1 MVASHLLYTYNMRDN
16 VIQIKSYQFA
26 LDIIRV
32 YKILYEDKREYVLSK
47 QLLRAGTSIGANVEE
62 ALGAH
67 TDKDFICKIAIAF
80 KEAREADYWI
90 RLLRD
95 SGYLEQAAA
104 RHLEGSSMELIRIM
118 AKIQIT
124 FKQNQQNV

>member
-1 MVASHLLYTYNMRDN
+1 MRDN
-16 VIQIKSYQFA
+16 VIQTKSYQFA

-32 YKILYEDKREYVLSK
+32 YKNLYENKREYVLSK
-47 QLLRAGTSIGANVEE
+47 QLLRAGTSVGANVEE

-67 TDKDFICKIAIAF
+67 TDKDFVCKIAIAF
-80 KEAREADYWI
+80 KEAREANYWI

-95 SGYLEQAAA
+95 SGYLEQAVA
-104 RHLEGSSMELIRIM
+104 RHLEDASMELIRIM

-124 FKQNQQNV
+124 FKQNQQNA